1 MIVIFIVIILAA
13 MILSKT
19 SADLLYIQNI

>member
-1 MIVIFIVIILAA
+1 MMIVFSVIIVVG
-13 MILSKT
+13 MIFSKT